1 MKGFAIPLL
10 SVIFVTLI
18 VGSTESVVADHIS
31 LGGQGIFKDE
41 NNVNI
46 TPSKDSKYL
55 IHLQVVVRDQ
65 GQLVSV
71 SEAKHGSFIPHEVTD
86 HVFDTLLGK
95 KEIIMIDKIRYE
107 KVEYTVSDVAT
118 SVSMHDQ
125 LSFWSIEFCIKT
137 KEHSNADQREAS
149 GAFHLLYGTA
159 CIPIFQTIT
168 PHISLG
174 ENDIF
179 TLHWTILR
187 EIN

>member
-1 MKGFAIPLL
+1 MKGFTIPLL
-10 SVIFVTLI
+10 SIIFVALI
-18 VGSTESVVADHIS
+18 AGSTESVVADHS

-46 TPSKDSKYL
+46 ASSKDSKYL

-71 SEAKHGSFIPHEVTD
+71 SEVKHGSFIPHEVTD
-86 HVFDTLLGK
+86 YVFDTLLGK
-95 KEIIMIDKIRYE
+95 KEIVTIDKIRYE
-107 KVEYTVSDVAT
+107 KVEHTFSHDAGQFPFRT
-118 SVSMHDQ
+118 SIHDQ
-125 LSFWSIEFCIKT
+125 LSLWSFEFCIKT
-137 KEHSNADQREAS
+137 KEHGNEQGIS
-149 GAFHLLYGTA
+149 
-159 CIPIFQTIT
+159 CIPIFQTNT
-168 PHISLG
+168 PHIQLG

>member
-31 LGGQGIFKDE
+31 LGGQGIFQDE

-46 TPSKDSKYL
+46 APSKDSKYL
-55 IHLQVVVRDQ
+55 IHLQVIVRDQ

-71 SEAKHGSFIPHEVTD
+71 SEAKHGDFIPHEVTD
-86 HVFDTLLGK
+86 YVFDTLLGK

-107 KVEYTVSDVAT
+107 KVEHTISNVAT
-118 SVSMHDQ
+118 NVPIHDQ
-125 LSFWSIEFCIKT
+125 LSFWSIEFCLKT
-137 KEHSNADQREAS
+137 KEHSDANQR
-149 GAFHLLYGTA
+149 A
-159 CIPIFQTIT
+159 CIPVFQTIT

>member
-31 LGGQGIFKDE
+31 LGGQGIFQDE

-46 TPSKDSKYL
+46 APSKDSKYL

-107 KVEYTVSDVAT
+107 KVEYTFSDIAHQF
-118 SVSMHDQ
+118 SFSKSMHDQ

-137 KEHSNADQREAS
+137 KEHGNEQGIS
-149 GAFHLLYGTA
+149 

-168 PHISLG
+168 PHIFLG

>member
-31 LGGQGIFKDE
+31 LGGQGIFQDE

-46 TPSKDSKYL
+46 APSKDSKYL
-55 IHLQVVVRDQ
+55 IHLQVIVRDQ

-71 SEAKHGSFIPHEVTD
+71 SEAKHGDFIPHEVTD
-86 HVFDTLLGK
+86 YVFDTLLGK
-95 KEIIMIDKIRYE
+95 KEIVVIDGIKYE
-107 KVEYTVSDVAT
+107 KVEHTVSDVAT
-118 SVSMHDQ
+118 NVSMHDMQ
-125 LSFWSIEFCIKT
+125 SFWSIEFCIKT
-137 KEHSNADQREAS
+137 KEHGNEQGIS
-149 GAFHLLYGTA
+149 

>member
-41 NNVNI
+41 NNVNLAA
-46 TPSKDSKYL
+46 SKDSKYL

-137 KEHSNADQREAS
+137 KEHGNEQGIS
-149 GAFHLLYGTA
+149 